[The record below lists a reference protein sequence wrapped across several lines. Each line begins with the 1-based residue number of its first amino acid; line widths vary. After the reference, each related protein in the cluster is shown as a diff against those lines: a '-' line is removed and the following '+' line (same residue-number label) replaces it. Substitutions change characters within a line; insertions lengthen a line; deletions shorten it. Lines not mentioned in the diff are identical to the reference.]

1 LLFYEVYVKI
11 ATKEVVALKFE
22 KIFAGQHKNEGY
34 NALWNMVKDELPDE
48 SHTKIIRRRLQGEF
62 ADLCTD
68 NYYIAYEDDV
78 CYSRLWTG
86 WGKHKDAIGNF
97 GHFLTLPEKRGQGL
111 GREVIKKWT
120 ADIKSRGDAPLALFC
135 TATAEITEIYRPLG
149 FREITPEA
157 KGGFLYCPLGN
168 SPETFKEFCDDYFV
182 SGKEIYQKPASMEYR
197 HELDC
202 LLRFAFFALKEEFT
216 MGGSFYVEDYFVKCP
231 EKLSIFFDERNHVVG
246 WGYEDNFKIHP
257 AYRDCKIIK
266 RY

>member
-1 LLFYEVYVKI
+1 M
-11 ATKEVVALKFE
+11 KFE

>member
-1 LLFYEVYVKI
+1 MIYFFQQG
-11 ATKEVVALKFE
+11 VVNLKYE
-22 KIFAGQHKNEGY
+22 KIFVGEYKNEGY
-34 NALWNMVKDELPDE
+34 YALCDMVKDELPDA
-48 SHTKIIRRRLQGEF
+48 SHTKIIRRRLEGEF

-68 NYYIAYEDDV
+68 NYYIAYEGDK

-135 TATAEITEIYRPLG
+135 TATPQITEIYRPLG
-149 FREITPEA
+149 FREISPEA

-168 SPETFKEFCDDYFV
+168 SPETFKEFCDLYYIP
-182 SGKEIYQKPASMEYR
+182 GKKIYQKPASMQFR

-202 LLRFAFFALKEEFT
+202 LLRFAFSNLKENFNI
-216 MGGSFYVEDYFVKCP
+216 GDCYYVEDYFVNCP
-231 EKLSIFFDERNHVVG
+231 EKLSIFFDERDHVVG
-246 WGYEDNFKIHP
+246 WSYEDETRIHP
-257 AYRDCKIIK
+257 AYKNCEIIK